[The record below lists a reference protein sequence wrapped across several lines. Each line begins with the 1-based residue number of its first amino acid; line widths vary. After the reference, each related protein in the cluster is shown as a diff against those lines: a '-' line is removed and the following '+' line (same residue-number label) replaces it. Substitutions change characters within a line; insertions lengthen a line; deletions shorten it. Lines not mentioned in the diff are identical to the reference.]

1 MKANSSVRLAKFLA
15 EAGIASRRKSEELI
29 KAGHVKIAGQVVTNV
44 ATNVFQNQK
53 DISVDGKNLNID
65 KKVYYLVNKPIG
77 YICSLSDPH
86 NDKKVVDLVP
96 NTPKVFPVGRLD
108 KNSKGLVLLTNDGD
122 LAYKLSHPKFK
133 VQKTYL
139 VSVSKE
145 LDKKIVSK
153 LTHGVKLEEG
163 LAKADRVKILGKD
176 KLEIIIHQGWKRQ
189 IRRMLK
195 ELGYNVLSLT
205 RVSEGKLNLDNL
217 DSGKYRELKLKD
229 IL

>member
-1 MKANSSVRLAKFLA
+1 MPVKNSVRLAKFLA

-29 KAGHVKIAGQVVTNV
+29 KAGKVKIAGQVVTNV
-44 ATNVFQNQK
+44 ATNVLQNQT
-53 DISVDGKNLNID
+53 DISVDGKVLNID
-65 KKVYYLVNKPIG
+65 KKVYYLVNKPLG

-96 NTPKVFPVGRLD
+96 KTPKVFPVGRLD

-133 VQKTYL
+133 VKKTYL
-139 VSVSKE
+139 VSVNKE
-145 LDKKIVSK
+145 LDKKIVST
-153 LTHGVKLEEG
+153 LQRGVKLEEG
-163 LAKADRVKILGKD
+163 LAKADRVKVLGRD

-189 IRRMLK
+189 IRRMLT